1 MPGGSTLVE
10 RIWKF
15 IPASNEPSSRT
26 CADIWR
32 MPRGQIPSPL
42 GRKEQVRP
50 CPNGLGI

>member
-15 IPASNEPSSRT
+15 IPASNEPSRRT

-32 MPRGQIPSPL
+32 MPRGSDTPPL
-42 GRKEQVRP
+42 GAERTS
-50 CPNGLGI
+50 